1 MPTLSKCLLFIMS
14 LELIT
19 GHILKRKMCLH
30 FEIDSYHIRGRPYYE
45 VTSPTKTQ
53 CMMECVSHVSCKGYR
68 YRRSAG
74 DCELLSRGPPR
85 CMEPSFVPGVEYVS
99 IGECKGS
106 VAWQVL
112 EPVTRGGEWLTTVEQ
127 HNHDDF
133 VKVES
138 NGNIRY
144 ISRVLM
150 SGIYHIGWTMNSVFY
165 TIYTGRRSMCSYPS
179 RIQYLSF
186 NNASAYTWVPFAAV
200 TKVPSNAIIG
210 GYWMD
215 GSPFVIAKTLVGNDY
230 YIGYYRSDVCEAF
243 INSKSGHVR
252 QPKMQ
257 ILVYIWNDYLFNISK
272 YARGHYCKL
281 QLYTISKKY
290 TGKILSFSPVRDMQ
304 FLWHVI
310 IISVI

>member
-1 MPTLSKCLLFIMS
+1 MS

-30 FEIDSYHIRGRPYYE
+30 HIRGRPYYG
-45 VTSPTKTQ
+45 VTSPTKIQ
-53 CMMECVSHVSCKGYR
+53 CMMECVRHVSCKGYR

-74 DCELLSRGPPR
+74 DYELLSRGPPR
-85 CMEPSFVPGVEYVS
+85 CMQPSFEPGVEYVS
-99 IGECKGS
+99 IEECKGS
-106 VAWQVL
+106 VAWHVL
-112 EPVTRGGEWLTTVEQ
+112 EPVTHGEKWLTTVEQ
-127 HNHDDF
+127 HSHDDF

-150 SGIYHIGWTMNSVFY
+150 RGIYHIGWTMNSLFY

-186 NNASAYTWVPFAAV
+186 NNTSAYTWVPLAANI
-200 TKVPSNAIIG
+200 KVPSNAIRG

-215 GSPFVIAKTLVGNDY
+215 GSPLVITKALVGDDY
-230 YIGYYRSDVCEAF
+230 YIGYYRSDVGEAF

-252 QPKMQ
+252 QPNMQ
-257 ILVYIWNDYLFNISK
+257 ILVYTGND
-272 YARGHYCKL
+272 
-281 QLYTISKKY
+281 
-290 TGKILSFSPVRDMQ
+290 
-304 FLWHVI
+304 
-310 IISVI
+310 